1 MSEPCSQTLLVAT
14 SNVGK
19 LREMRAL
26 IPAAIA
32 VAGLADLGI
41 AMPEE
46 TGATFWEIS
55 RDKALFA
62 ARASGLLSL
71 ADDSGLE
78 VDALAGRPGVRSARY
93 SGEPPNDARNRA
105 LLLAQLSGLPPS
117 ERGARFVCAVTIAS
131 PQGFVWTS
139 EGELRG
145 TIFDRERGTGG
156 FGYDSVF
163 LLPDGRT
170 VAELLDEEKNTM
182 SHRAE
187 AMSRIL
193 PMLPAAFAAHQ
204 AAVRAKR

>member
-1 MSEPCSQTLLVAT
+1 M
-14 SNVGK
+14 
-19 LREMRAL
+19 
-26 IPAAIA
+26 
-32 VAGLADLGI
+32 
-41 AMPEE
+41 
-46 TGATFWEIS
+46 
-55 RDKALFA
+55 
-62 ARASGLLSL
+62 
-71 ADDSGLE
+71 
-78 VDALAGRPGVRSARY
+78 
-93 SGEPPNDARNRA
+93 
-105 LLLAQLSGLPPS
+105 
-117 ERGARFVCAVTIAS
+117 CAVTIAS

-170 VAELLDEEKNTM
+170 VAELLDEEKKTM